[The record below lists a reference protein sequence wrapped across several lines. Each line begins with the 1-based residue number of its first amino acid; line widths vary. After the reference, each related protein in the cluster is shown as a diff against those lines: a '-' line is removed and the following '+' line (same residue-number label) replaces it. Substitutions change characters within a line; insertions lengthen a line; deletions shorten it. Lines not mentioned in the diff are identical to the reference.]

1 MGWDL
6 LWVQKNADSQCI
18 AVVAHFEFTGPWK
31 TLADEIN
38 WSYKD
43 AFNKEPEVLRKMQ
56 EQFGLFV
63 IDPEVLE
70 REGIYL
76 EQCLCYVNRAQYP
89 EGDGVPPTFYFIFT
103 FREPKGPDGSKRHTL
118 RDWQYVDADGTQ
130 RKIIVGAEG
139 KSPREML
146 LAGSVDNVA
155 LAALAKRVAG
165 IFTEPYT
172 RLRREK
178 GRVLEAN
185 CTCSE
190 SGCCGVHAAYP
201 KVLSEAC
208 PILAESVSIFDFST
222 RECLKESSVVG
233 SDGALFLPVGDAL
246 QEPFWPEGLGINR
259 GIHNALD
266 ACWAAN
272 KWALAAPSERDDVL
286 AEREYLYN
294 YFTAPLSG
302 KNRKDLKPESA
313 DLVYFADPES
323 RYCRFQDRALHEYT
337 AQARA
342 VRQQQQRVVRERSR
356 SPRRGSQ

>member
-1 MGWDL
+1 MLSSVRFAQRLG
-6 LWVQKNADSQCI
+6 VS
-18 AVVAHFEFTGPWK
+18 VRHR
-31 TLADEIN
+31 
-38 WSYKD
+38 SYKD

-76 EQCLCYVNRAQYP
+76 EQCLCYVNRAQSP

-155 LAALAKRVAG
+155 LAALAKRVVG

-246 QEPFWPEGLGINR
+246 QEVELRRPHPISHGPSG
-259 GIHNALD
+259 
-266 ACWAAN
+266 ACLHSTHRNYSRLSCVVNTA
-272 KWALAAPSERDDVL
+272 VL
-286 AEREYLYN
+286 A
-294 YFTAPLSG
+294 
-302 KNRKDLKPESA
+302 
-313 DLVYFADPES
+313 
-323 RYCRFQDRALHEYT
+323 
-337 AQARA
+337 
-342 VRQQQQRVVRERSR
+342 
-356 SPRRGSQ
+356 RGAWDQSWNTQCP